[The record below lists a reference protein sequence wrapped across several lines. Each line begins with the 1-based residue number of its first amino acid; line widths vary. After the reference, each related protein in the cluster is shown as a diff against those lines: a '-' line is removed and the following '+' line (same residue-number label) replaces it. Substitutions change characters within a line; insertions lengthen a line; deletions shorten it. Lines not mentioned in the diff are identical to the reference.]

1 MHATIYSRINMLFAL
16 IVLVM
21 LFVSENVEAKRWVT
35 FSKLAQKQSADAD
48 NLYEKPKMDF
58 TDEGINGTVIDYK
71 FSGAVVVDVEEN
83 GVQYQHISIDQF
95 GKLGDVGKPQL
106 PQRVYSFAVPF
117 GAKPKIQII
126 DTQIDTLEGFRIY
139 PALPPASD
147 LVGAPE
153 PKFTIDDEFY
163 SKDTLYPSS
172 PVSLYDIRELRGT
185 SIAMVRLCPV
195 QYNPQ
200 TGKLVVYSKLK
211 FKVSFES
218 SRGPASV
225 KSPAFRSG
233 ISNVVVNKSVVTQAE
248 TDAEYTS
255 TFLIVTT
262 NEYKNAADTLA
273 LWKRQMG
280 YDVIIESKEAWS
292 GGSEVKT
299 VIHNRYNINSIEFFV
314 IIGDHEDV
322 PAQYADFGSDHHVT
336 DLYYACVGGTGDF
349 LPDMGYGRISVS
361 NANEALNVVRKI
373 INYERNP
380 PLDSSF
386 YNTGLTAAYFQ
397 QDTSRPGYAQRRFA
411 QTSWEIRK
419 YLIEQGYSIDRVFYT
434 ESTVSP
440 TNWNSGSY
448 SWGEEIPDSLQKP
461 HFDWGGDRTD
471 ISNGINIG
479 RFLVVHRDHGAVWGW
494 GDPQFTWNDLNSL
507 DNKDLLPVVLSM
519 NCNTGL
525 FNDTTCFS
533 EYFLRNNNGG
543 AVGVVAA
550 STESYSGQNDALT
563 LGIIDAIWPDPGI
576 VPKFPH
582 NSNPSVSP
590 HDTILQIGL
599 TLNQGKMRMTETWN
613 RDGRYSRDYEK
624 LTYEL
629 FNYFGDPTMRIW
641 TTVPKTITAMI
652 PDAVVVGQN
661 LLTIS
666 GISCVRGMATLFY
679 DGEIVASEKIVNGV
693 VDLHINPVLSD
704 AGTVTLTITSPNCRP
719 LILNIPVEN
728 KVAGIQALQ
737 PVQTDSFAVGDTIK
751 IKWSNNGA
759 MPAFV
764 KLQFSF
770 DGGNTFTDIER
781 SISNTG
787 EYDWIAADVNSDDC
801 KIRISD
807 ATEDSLADTTESF
820 TIYRLSIVSGTVT
833 PAGEV
838 EVYYFDGPLSGSVT
852 TDSMGAYSFPPLP
865 PGTYKIYAKRGMLIS
880 DTMTFTVPPD
890 KVINVS
896 FNCPL
901 ISVTPEKI
909 KQSLV
914 QGDSVELSMTIANTG
929 NSDLSF
935 NIDVDDSSALTSDYK
950 YAWTDSDQSYGPVY
964 KWDDLSDNVAGSP
977 MPYNGYYLF
986 SLPFSFSFYGN
997 EYDDFYLNSNGT
1009 ISFGGH
1015 VEDTVNRRIPVFDS
1029 SNNLIAP
1036 FWDNLDSGGVIYVA
1050 GNENRIVIQFQDIKI
1065 NGHPLDSITFQVVI
1079 QKNGDIIFYYKNGF
1093 NSALD
1098 HATVG
1103 IENES
1108 GTDGLEIAFDTSYLH
1123 DSMAVRISTQPKWLS
1138 ISPVDGIVPP
1148 GDTEIINVR
1157 LKSSDLAVQNCIAI
1171 LSVNHND
1178 PGVANPFVIPC
1189 TLIVVDSILPT
1200 VYFEDSLQ
1208 TVYENVGS
1216 VTVEVSVSSKSAN
1229 DITIPYSVSGTADTT
1244 DYTLENG
1251 IITIPADSLKGSIT
1265 FEIIDDDI
1273 FELNETVVITLGF
1286 PDHARPGA
1294 RIQHTVII
1302 QDNDVPPE
1310 VTFDVDSQSINEDA
1324 DSIELIVN
1332 LSKTCEADVTV
1343 PFTVNST
1350 ADSGTDYS
1358 IPASPIVIAAGEIS
1372 GIIKITVLDDEIYG
1386 SDETV
1391 VITMGT
1397 PLNGIKGTIT
1407 ESVLTIKDNDPA
1419 PEVQFTKENTV
1430 ISENEGTINI
1440 QIALS
1445 QKSGIDLSV
1454 PFSVTGTA
1462 VEGTD
1467 YTITSSPI
1475 EIKAGDTTAEI
1486 SLTVIDNESDDGDK
1500 TAVVTLDNPPVAQL
1514 GILTRHTITV
1524 TDNDFRLIV
1533 QTDSSGSVKP
1543 DRDSVFQKG
1552 DTVKIS
1558 ATPVENYFFE
1568 SWEIG
1573 SGDVLIA
1580 ECFAESTY
1588 IVGFEGPVT
1597 IKANFIKGGFVNV
1610 SGIQSNTDVFMYGTA
1625 GWNGLHVST
1634 GESLISGLRPQKTV
1648 MVLKQNNKRTE
1659 YIPLTIES
1667 GDTLEIST
1675 DLRDA
1680 VTMFFDKRSPLKVG
1694 EQSIVTG
1701 IKSSSVFEDID
1712 GDGDQDL
1719 IILTSDGKISIYENV
1734 NGDLSLPVDLS
1745 TGISNTTCLRVVDWG
1760 SDGKVDLVVS
1770 SFNGE
1775 IYLLE
1780 GNTTKFSFSDPDLL
1794 YDTRGSCSG
1803 FEIFD
1808 VNGDYKPDFV
1818 VGRSDGTI
1826 IFALSQTD
1834 GWENAEVV
1842 SGNGNALCAG
1852 ENVSPMCVDISGDGI
1867 FDLVAGTGSG
1877 DVKWYRNNGDNSF
1890 AEMGSVSEKGSK
1902 LTSSGTARISKKYNS
1917 TGDLPIM
1924 ILSDGAGN
1932 VWSLEGLLTG
1942 DFDNNGKVDF
1952 NDYMIFVNAWNTSQ
1966 ENENWN
1972 PLTNIGL
1979 SEGVQKIDFIDFM
1992 QFVNCWGN
2000 EK

>member
-1 MHATIYSRINMLFAL
+1 MHATIYSRINMLFG
-16 IVLVM
+16 ITVM
-21 LFVSENVEAKRWVT
+21 VMFFASENIEAKRWIT
-35 FSKLAQKQSADAD
+35 FSKTAQKRSADAD

-58 TDEGINGTVIDYK
+58 TDEGMNGTVIDYK
-71 FSGAVVVDVEEN
+71 FSGAVVVDAEEN

-106 PQRVYSFAVPF
+106 PQRVYSFAVPS
-117 GAKPKIQII
+117 GAKTKIQIV
-126 DTQIDTLEGFRIY
+126 DTQIDTLDGFRIY

-153 PKFTIDDEFY
+153 PQFTIDEEFY
-163 SKDTLYPSS
+163 SKDTLYPSN

-195 QYNPQ
+195 QYNPSI
-200 TGKLVVYSKLK
+200 GKLVVYSKLK
-211 FKVSFES
+211 LKVSFES

-233 ISNVVVNKSVVTQAE
+233 ISNVVVNKSVVKQAE

-255 TFLIVTT
+255 TLLIITT
-262 NEYKNAADTLA
+262 NSYKNAADTLA

-280 YDVIIESKEAWS
+280 YDVIIESKEVWS
-292 GGSEVKT
+292 GDSEVKT
-299 VIHNRYNINSIEFFV
+299 VIHNRYTNHSIEYFV

-322 PAQYADFGSDHHVT
+322 PAQYANFGSDHHVT

-361 NANEALNVVRKI
+361 NETEALNVVRKI

-397 QDTSRPGYAQRRFA
+397 EDTLRPGYAQRRFA

-461 HFDWGGDRTD
+461 HFDWRGNGTD
-471 ISNGINIG
+471 ISNGINDG

-494 GDPQFTWNDLNSL
+494 GDPQFTWNDLNLL

-582 NSNPSVSP
+582 NTNPSVTP

-599 TLNQGKMRMTETWN
+599 ALNYGKMRMTETWN

-629 FNYFGDPTMRIW
+629 FHYFGDPTMRIW
-641 TTVPKTITAMI
+641 TTVPKTITAMV
-652 PDAVVVGQN
+652 PDAAVVGQN

-666 GISCVRGMATLFY
+666 DISCMRGMATLFY
-679 DGEIVASEKIVNGV
+679 DGDIVASEKIVNGV
-693 VDLHINPVLSD
+693 VDLDLNPALSD
-704 AGTVTLTITSPNCRP
+704 TGTAILSITSPNCRP
-719 LILNIPVEN
+719 LILNVPVVN
-728 KVAGIQALQ
+728 KVAGIEALQ

-751 IKWSNNGA
+751 IKWSNNGI
-759 MPAFV
+759 MPASV

-770 DGGNTFTDIER
+770 DGGLTFTDIER

-787 EYDWIAADVNSDDC
+787 EYDWISADVSSDLC

-807 ATEDSLADTTESF
+807 AIDESLSDTTKSF
-820 TIYRLSIVSGTVT
+820 TIYRLSTVSGTVT

-838 EVYYFDGPLSGSVT
+838 EVYYFDGPLSGNVT
-852 TDSMGAYSFPPLP
+852 TDNTGDYSFPPLP
-865 PGTYKIYAKRGMLIS
+865 PGTYKVYAKRGMLIS

-890 KVINVS
+890 KVINIS

-901 ISVTPEKI
+901 ITVTPEKI
-909 KQSLV
+909 TQAMV
-914 QGDSVELSMTIANTG
+914 QGDSIEMPLTIANTG

-935 NIDVDDSSALTSDYK
+935 NIDVDDSSVLPSDYK
-950 YAWTDSDQSYGPVY
+950 YTWTDSDQPYGPVY
-964 KWDDLSDNVAGSP
+964 KWDNLSGNVQSDP
-977 MPYNGYYLF
+977 MPYKGYYRF
-986 SLPFSFSFYGN
+986 SLPFSFPFYGN
-997 EYDDFYLNSNGT
+997 DYDDFYLNSNGT

-1015 VEDTVNRRIPVFDS
+1015 VEDTVNRRVPVFDS

-1065 NGHPLDSITFQVVI
+1065 NGHPLDSVTFQVVI
-1079 QKNGDIIFYYKNGF
+1079 HKNGDIIFYYKNGF

-1108 GTDGLEIAFDTSYLH
+1108 GTDGLEIAYNTSYLH

-1138 ISPVDGIVPP
+1138 ILPVSGIVSP
-1148 GDTEIINVR
+1148 GNTEIINIK
-1157 LKSSDLAVQNCIAI
+1157 LKSSGLAVQNCIAM

-1178 PGVANPFVIPC
+1178 PGIANPFVIPC

-1208 TVYENVGS
+1208 TVNENAGS

-1229 DITIPYSVSGTADTT
+1229 DITIPYSVSGTADTS
-1244 DYTLENG
+1244 DQTLG
-1251 IITIPADSLKGSIT
+1251 DGVITIPADSLKASTT

-1273 FELNETVVITLGF
+1273 FELNETVIITLGF

-1324 DSIELIVN
+1324 DLIELIVN
-1332 LSKTCEADVTV
+1332 LSKNCEANVTV

-1350 ADSGTDYS
+1350 ADSGTDYA
-1358 IPASPIVIAAGEIS
+1358 IPVSPIVIAAGEIS
-1372 GIIKITVLDDEIYG
+1372 GIIKIRVFDNEIYE
-1386 SDETV
+1386 SDQTV
-1391 VITMGT
+1391 VISMGT
-1397 PLNGIKGTIT
+1397 PINGIKGTVT
-1407 ESVLTIKDNDPA
+1407 EFALTIKDNDPV
-1419 PEVQFTKENTV
+1419 PEVQFYKENTSV
-1430 ISENEGTINI
+1430 SENGGTINI
-1440 QIALS
+1440 PVVLS

-1454 PFSVTGTA
+1454 PFSLTGTA

-1467 YTITSSPI
+1467 YTVTSSPVV
-1475 EIKAGDTTAEI
+1475 IKAGDTTAEI
-1486 SLTVIDNESDDGDK
+1486 SLTVIDNEFDDGDK

-1514 GILTRHTITV
+1514 GILTRHTVTV

-1533 QTDSSGSVKP
+1533 QIDSSGSVKP
-1543 DRDSVFQKG
+1543 DRDSVFQI
-1552 DTVKIS
+1552 DDAVIIQ
-1558 ATPVENYFFE
+1558 ATPVENCFFE
-1568 SWEIG
+1568 SWEIV
-1573 SGDVLIA
+1573 SGDALIA
-1580 ECFAESTY
+1580 ECFAESTI

-1610 SGIQSNTDVFMYGTA
+1610 SGIQPNTDVFMYGTA

-1634 GESLISGLRPQKTV
+1634 GESMISGLRPQKTV
-1648 MVLKQNNKRTE
+1648 MVLKQDNKRTE

-1667 GDTLEIST
+1667 DDTLEIST

-1680 VTMFFDKRSPLKVG
+1680 VTMVFDKRSPLKVG
-1694 EQSIVTG
+1694 VQSIVTG
-1701 IKSSSVFEDID
+1701 IKSSCVFEDID
-1712 GDGDQDL
+1712 GDGDPDL
-1719 IILTSDGKISIYENV
+1719 IILTNEGKISIYENV
-1734 NGDLSLPVDLS
+1734 NGDLSLPVDFS
-1745 TGISNTTCLRVVDWG
+1745 TGISDATCLRVVDWA

-1770 SFNGE
+1770 SFHGE

-1780 GNTTKFSFSDPDLL
+1780 GNTTKYSFSDPDLL

-1803 FEIFD
+1803 FDIFD
-1808 VNGDYKPDFV
+1808 VNRDYKPDFV

-1842 SGNGNALCAG
+1842 SGNGNTLCAG
-1852 ENVSPMCVDISGDGI
+1852 DNVSLMCMDISGDGI
-1867 FDLVAGTGSG
+1867 FDIVAGTGSG
-1877 DVKWYRNNGDNSF
+1877 DVKWYRNNSDNSF
-1890 AEMGSVSEKGSK
+1890 AEMGSVNENGSK
-1902 LTSSGTARISKKYNS
+1902 LTTSGTARISKKYNS
-1917 TGDLPIM
+1917 TGELPIM

-1952 NDYMIFVNAWNTSQ
+1952 NDYMIFVNAWNTPQ

-1972 PLTNIGL
+1972 SLTNIGF

-1992 QFVNCWGN
+1992 HFVNCWGN
-2000 EK
+2000 QK